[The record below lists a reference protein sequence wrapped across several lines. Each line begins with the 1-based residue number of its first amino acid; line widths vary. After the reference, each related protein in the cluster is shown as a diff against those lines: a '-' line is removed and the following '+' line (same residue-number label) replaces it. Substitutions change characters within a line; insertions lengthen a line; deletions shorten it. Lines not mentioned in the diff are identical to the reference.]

1 VPTVALLGTLDT
13 KGDEYAFLRAL
24 LDRQG
29 VETIL
34 VDTGILGEP
43 RVDPDVTREEVARAA
58 GADVKSLAD
67 AGDRGAAVETMA
79 RGAAEIVAQLF
90 ADARLDGVLALG
102 GSGGT
107 ALATEAM
114 RALPV
119 GVPKLMVS
127 TMASG
132 DTRPYVGATDVTMTY
147 SVVDIAGINAVSSR
161 ILANAAAAMA
171 GMVTAEQPP
180 VEGGKPLVGAT
191 MFGVTTPCVTAA
203 RERLEELGYE
213 VLVFHATGTG
223 GQSMEALMR
232 SGFITAS
239 LDVTTT
245 ELADE
250 LVGGVLSA
258 GPDRLD
264 AAGELGIPQVVSL
277 GALDMVNFGPLETVP
292 VEFRERL
299 LYKHNP
305 TVTLMRTTP
314 EESAELGRRIGRKL
328 SAATGQ
334 LTLFIPLRGV
344 SLIDVE
350 GEVFHDPEADGA
362 LFDALRETLD
372 PGVDVRELD
381 TDLNDPAFARAMA
394 ETLHEHYRAWTAAGV
409 SA

>member
-1 VPTVALLGTLDT
+1 MATVVLVGTLDT
-13 KGDEYAFLRAL
+13 KGVEYDYLRERL
-24 LDRQG
+24 RGHG
-29 VETIL
+29 VETLL
-34 VDTGILGEP
+34 VDAGVLGEP
-43 RVDPDVTREEVARAA
+43 RAKPDIGREEVARAGGSDVHA
-58 GADVKSLAD
+58 LAAAD
-67 AGDRGAAVETMA
+67 DRGAAVEAMA
-79 RGAAEIVAQLF
+79 RGAGEIVTRLHGEG
-90 ADARLDGVLALG
+90 RLDGVLALG

-107 ALATEAM
+107 AVATEAM
-114 RALPV
+114 RTLPV

-132 DTRPYVGATDVTMTY
+132 DTRPYVGSSDVTMTY
-147 SVVDIAGINAVSSR
+147 SVVDISGINAVSAR

-171 GMVTAEQPP
+171 GMVSADPP
-180 VEGGKPLVGAT
+180 ALAGDRPLVGAT

-203 RERLEELGYE
+203 RERLEDLGYE

-239 LDVTTT
+239 LDITTT
-245 ELADE
+245 ELADD

-258 GPDRLD
+258 GPDRLE

-277 GALDMVNFGPLETVP
+277 GALDMVNFGPIDTVP
-292 VEFRERL
+292 PEFRSRT

-314 EESAELGRRIGRKL
+314 AECAELGRRMARKL
-328 SAATGQ
+328 NAAHGPV
-334 LTLFIPLRGV
+334 TLFVPLEGV
-344 SLIDVE
+344 SLIDTE
-350 GEVFHDPEADGA
+350 GQVFWDPEADRA

-381 TDLNDPAFARAMA
+381 TDVNDPAFARAMA
-394 ETLHEHYRAWTAAGV
+394 ETLHEHHQAWVAERVG
-409 SA
+409 